1 MCYKGSLGE
10 GGQNFRHFDLILL
23 LFQCR
28 TKKFSEPMTTLK
40 QINEFLDSQ
49 PIALVGVSRNP
60 KKFGYT
66 AFKEL
71 KDKGMKIIPV
81 NPNADEIMGEKSY
94 SSVKMLPP
102 EVQSIIVFTKK
113 DQTASVIRDA
123 KEKGIKQIWIQQMAD
138 SKEALSELKDSGIN
152 YITGECILMHYKP
165 HSIHKF
171 HGSLKKLFGRFPK

>member
-1 MCYKGSLGE
+1 MK
-10 GGQNFRHFDLILL
+10 
-23 LFQCR
+23 
-28 TKKFSEPMTTLK
+28 TLK
-40 QINEFLDSQ
+40 QINEFIDSQ

-71 KDKGMKIIPV
+71 KEKGMEIIPV
-81 NPNADEIMGEKSY
+81 NPQADTILGEKSY
-94 SSVKMLPP
+94 PNVKMLPDD
-102 EVQSIIVFTKK
+102 VKGVIILTKK
-113 DQTASVIRDA
+113 DQTASVVREA

-138 SKEALSELKDSGIN
+138 TKEALAELRETDIN

-171 HGSLKKLFGRFPK
+171 HGMIKKFFGTFPK

>member
-1 MCYKGSLGE
+1 
-10 GGQNFRHFDLILL
+10 
-23 LFQCR
+23 
-28 TKKFSEPMTTLK
+28 MTTLK
-40 QINEFLDSQ
+40 QINEFLESQ
-49 PIALVGVSRNP
+49 PIALVGASRNP
-60 KKFGYT
+60 KKFGYS

-71 KDKGMKIIPV
+71 KEKGMKIIPV
-81 NPNADEIMGEKSY
+81 NPKADEILGEKSY
-94 SSVKMLPP
+94 QSVKLLPA

-138 SKEALSELKDSGIN
+138 SKEALDELKDSGIN

-171 HGSLKKLFGRFPK
+171 HGTLKKFFGRFPK